1 MTTYKMVEVQVEVQV
16 DLSDFETEAL
26 LQELVDRSQ
35 AEKSNPEVRSWLLEM
50 LSPELEPLLVDLY
63 EGLRR
68 ARTTESQAKM
78 LAKLFDITLGRIL

>member
-1 MTTYKMVEVQVEVQV
+1 MTTYKMVEVQI

-35 AEKSNPEVRSWLLEM
+35 AEQSAPEVRSWLLEM

-68 ARTTESQAKM
+68 ARTTESQDPM
-78 LAKLFDITLGRIL
+78 VAKLFDITLGRIL

>member
-1 MTTYKMVEVQVEVQV
+1 MTTYKMVEVQV

-26 LQELVDRSQ
+26 LQELMDRSQ

-63 EGLRR
+63 EGLRG
-68 ARTTESQAKM
+68 ARTTESQDKM

>member
-1 MTTYKMVEVQVEVQV
+1 MTTYKMVEVQV

-26 LQELVDRSQ
+26 LQELMDRSQ

-63 EGLRR
+63 EGLRC
-68 ARTTESQAKM
+68 ARTTESQDKM

>member
-1 MTTYKMVEVQVEVQV
+1 MTTYKMVEVQV

-50 LSPELEPLLVDLY
+50 LSPELEPQLNALYLLMRNPKDGRDLDQ
-63 EGLRR
+63 EWWALSRV
-68 ARTTESQAKM
+68 
-78 LAKLFDITLGRIL
+78 FDITLGRIL

>member
-1 MTTYKMVEVQVEVQV
+1 MTTYKMVEVQV

-26 LQELVDRSQ
+26 LQELVDRRC
-35 AEKSNPEVRSWLLEM
+35 PEEGPSRQWLLEM
-50 LSPELEPLLVDLY
+50 LSPDLEPLLVDLY

-68 ARTTESQAKM
+68 ARTTESQDKM